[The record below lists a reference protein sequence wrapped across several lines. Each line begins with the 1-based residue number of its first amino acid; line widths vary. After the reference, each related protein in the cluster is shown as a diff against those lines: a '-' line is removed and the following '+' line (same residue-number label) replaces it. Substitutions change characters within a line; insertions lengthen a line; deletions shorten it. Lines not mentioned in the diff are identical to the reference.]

1 MRLAGP
7 LPKLRPKM
15 GMDPEKVGPH
25 TLKAA
30 QFAAD
35 LVYEDIPEDV
45 LHFAKRSILDGIGCA
60 VRGTMME
67 AGQRILEYVAACG
80 SDGDE
85 ATIWG
90 TGQKVSARLAG
101 LANGALAQTP
111 NTGDD
116 HHASG
121 IHTNYLMPQT
131 AIALAERHSLSGRDV
146 LTAYVAG
153 NEVAVRAAMATHVLA
168 EGGYFNGEGRGWQS
182 TGCLGP
188 IGTSVTAAKMLG
200 LPLAQMV
207 QAIVLGGTQLGGV
220 YRPAGSFMG
229 KTLMAGK
236 AVAAGIENADI
247 ASTGFIAG
255 YRLYEDGL
263 CFGSGIIS
271 PAHEIEKTSAGL
283 GEKWETPNGD
293 FCIYPTKK
301 TFNTNMDAL
310 LHILRTEKVSFDA
323 IDEIRVH
330 TAYGDAHVAKEITAI
345 DNATEAFNNL
355 RYVIA
360 AAAYDGDFWF
370 EQLEED
376 HFTNPA
382 LLEFACKRVKIIAD
396 ADLEAMRPHR
406 WAGAIEIITK
416 DGHKHYH
423 RVDIHK
429 GEHENPLSDAELEAK
444 FRRSASVLS
453 EKQQRDVA
461 TAVWQLE
468 QSDSVQDLTMS
479 FGPA

>member
-1 MRLAGP
+1 MLDAD
-7 LPKLRPKM
+7 KI
-15 GMDPEKVGPH
+15 GPH

-30 QFAAD
+30 SFASKLAFH
-35 LVYEDIPEDV
+35 DIPGDV
-45 LHFAKRSILDGIGCA
+45 IHFAKRSILDGIGCA

-67 AGQRILEYVAACG
+67 AGRFILDYADTCADAGEA
-80 SDGDE
+80 

-90 TGQKVSARLAG
+90 VGKKVSARLAG
-101 LANGALAQTP
+101 LVNGALAQTP

-131 AIALAERHSLSGRDV
+131 AIALGEQNHLSGADV

-153 NEVAVRAAMATHVLA
+153 NEVAVRAAMATHVLDQ
-168 EGGYFNGEGRGWQS
+168 GGYFNAEGRGWQS

-188 IGTSVTAAKMLG
+188 IGTSITAGKMLG
-200 LPLAQMV
+200 LGTAPMV
-207 QAIVLGGTQLGGV
+207 QALVLGGTQLGGV

-236 AVAAGIENADI
+236 AVAAGIENAEI
-247 ASTGFIAG
+247 ARTGFTAG

-271 PAHEIEKTSAGL
+271 AAHEIEKTTAGL
-283 GEKWETPNGD
+283 GEAWETPNGD

-310 LHILRTEKVSFDA
+310 LHILKSEKISFGDIA
-323 IDEIRVH
+323 EIRVL
-330 TAYGDAHVAKEITAI
+330 TAYGDAHVPKEITKI
-345 DNATEAFNNL
+345 ESSTEAFNNL

-376 HFTNPA
+376 HFSNRT
-382 LLEFACKRVKIIAD
+382 LLDFAREKVRIVAD
-396 ADLEAMRPHR
+396 PELEKLRPER
-406 WAGAIEIITK
+406 WAGAIEILTR
-416 DGHKHYH
+416 DGQRHYK
-423 RVDIHK
+423 RADIHK
-429 GEHENPLSDAELEAK
+429 GEHENPLTDLELEAK
-444 FRRSASVLS
+444 FRRSAGTLS
-453 EKQQRDVA
+453 DSNQDAVIE
-461 TAVWQLE
+461 AVWRL
-468 QSDSVQDLTMS
+468 DSLTDLSLLTKHLA
-479 FGPA
+479 P